1 MKHMRKEND
10 IKEGDV
16 VLIKGDERNQGK
28 WNVGIV
34 EQLVEGKDAVIRAA
48 KLRRKKT
55 DIERAIQLLYPLQ
68 LTCNIDM
75 QCKGIDTQCTDIDT
89 PCIDIGMQC
98 KDIDTQCK
106 DVDMPCM
113 DIDTKCKEVNKQCK
127 DVQLDP
133 KANEFKPRRK
143 AAKIAED
150 NLKQAFLYE
159 DE

>member
-1 MKHMRKEND
+1 MKHIRKEND
-10 IKEGDV
+10 IKGDV

-55 DIERAIQLLYPLQ
+55 DFERAIQLLYPLQ
-68 LTCNIDM
+68 LPCN
-75 QCKGIDTQCTDIDT
+75 
-89 PCIDIGMQC
+89 
-98 KDIDTQCK
+98 IDTQCK

-113 DIDTKCKEVNKQCK
+113 DIDTKCKEVDKQCTY
-127 DVQLDP
+127 VQLDP

-143 AAKIAED
+143 AAKIA
-150 NLKQAFLYE
+150 
-159 DE
+159 